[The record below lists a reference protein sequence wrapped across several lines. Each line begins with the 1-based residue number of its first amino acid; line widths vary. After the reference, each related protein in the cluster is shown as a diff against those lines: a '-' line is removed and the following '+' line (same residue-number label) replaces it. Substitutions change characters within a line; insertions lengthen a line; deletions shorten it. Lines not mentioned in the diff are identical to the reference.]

1 MSKSKLTVFLVII
14 LAISIALNTVLY
26 FQNLNQTTIA
36 NQKLTSFNREFGNFL
51 ISSRAYDF
59 SPPITKINALTI
71 GLESDRWNVSS
82 LENMTVSIRL
92 ELVEFT
98 NTSNT
103 FGFQVIRE
111 VKESSQSYSAVQL
124 NNTVTDRYIWAIGVV
139 PTEKIG
145 LHPCAYYL
153 VDAQT
158 GELIPHG
165 ALF

>member
-1 MSKSKLTVFLVII
+1 
-14 LAISIALNTVLY
+14 
-26 FQNLNQTTIA
+26 
-36 NQKLTSFNREFGNFL
+36 
-51 ISSRAYDF
+51 
-59 SPPITKINALTI
+59 
-71 GLESDRWNVSS
+71 
-82 LENMTVSIRL
+82 MTVSIRL

-145 LHPCAYYL
+145 LHPYAYYL

-165 ALF
+165 PLF